1 MKKII
6 FGAMAAAAL
15 LACSKEQ
22 VIEQNRAND
31 EIGFSVVAENQT
43 KAEDVYDSNHTMGA
57 FTVSATYT
65 NKDGITSWYF
75 QNDLI
80 TKVQDGENY
89 AWKNT
94 AATRYWSADGTHDFY
109 AIVNG
114 TMTLDATPA
123 KLPTVNFT
131 PDTDV
136 AKQKDLLYAV
146 TKGLKKSDKKVVL
159 NFRHALSQIEFKA
172 KNTNSKLYVK
182 ISGVQV
188 GNTPGVGTFAY
199 PGKAGEAGVWNS
211 CTTPTDYTVT
221 LSPAVA
227 VAGNNNAVGLTLS
240 TDAIDDTR
248 DFKKSML
255 LIPATTD
262 AWVPERGEGTEGP
275 GGGGDWGNGGK
286 DDGVYPEPGADSG
299 DPGNDGDNDGNEQGG
314 SEHAMRRYNTASA
327 GASDVTGS
335 YLAVKCEIY
344 NVAGGTYDEDT
355 DVCLYNGW
363 AIIPAA
369 FSWEQG
375 KKYIY
380 TLVFG
385 EGDFGYNG
393 GNGENP
399 IPAPDGEKV
408 VTTMNYDVDVESFTK
423 PDGETE
429 KDREII
435 L

>member
-1 MKKII
+1 
-6 FGAMAAAAL
+6 MAAAAL

-43 KAEDVYDSNHTMGA
+43 KAEDVYASNHKMKGFSVA
-57 FTVSATYT
+57 ATY
-65 NKDGITSWYF
+65 NNSWYF
-75 QNDLI
+75 QKDTIVYQNS
-80 TKVQDGENY
+80 
-89 AWKNT
+89 AWVNKT
-94 AATRYWSADGTHDFY
+94 ATRYWSVDGTHDFY
-109 AIVNG
+109 AIANG

-146 TKGLKKSDKKVVL
+146 TKGLKKSDKTVVL

-275 GGGGDWGNGGK
+275 GGGGDWGDGGE
-286 DDGVYPEPGADSG
+286 DDGVYPGPGADSG
-299 DPGNDGDNDGNEQGG
+299 DPGNDGDNDGNEPGG

-327 GASDVTGS
+327 SASDVTGS
-335 YLAVKCEIY
+335 YLAVKCQIY
-344 NVAGGTYDEDT
+344 NVAGDKYDDKN

-363 AIIPAA
+363 AMIPAA
-369 FSWEQG
+369 FDWEQG

-380 TLVFG
+380 TFVFG

-393 GNGENP
+393 GNDDTPN
-399 IPAPDGEKV
+399 PDGAKV
-408 VTTMNYDVDVESFTK
+408 LTTMNYDVKVESFTK
-423 PDGETE
+423 PEGETE